1 MIADV
6 SPITVAAGGPAFT
19 LTVLGDYFDTSATV
33 QWQGANISTTYVSPT
48 ELQAQI
54 SASYIAAS
62 GTIPVDVSLSNGN
75 QSNTINF
82 VISALPSASSGATMT
97 TINVPAN
104 DMVWDATSQ
113 QIYLS
118 IPNSS
123 TTNGNTITA
132 LDPTTGQLGVSQYAG
147 SNPDKLALSSDGSY
161 LYAGIDGSASVQRFN
176 LPGLGTDISIP
187 LGSSTFGPY
196 SAMDVEAAPGLPHT
210 IAVVLGNVRSSIVET
225 GGVHIFDD
233 ATARPTIVPAPGWG
247 SGSASIDSIQWGA
260 NATQVYG
267 GGSANGDDE
276 FSVLSVNSSGVQLAQ
291 SYPDSVST
299 LHFDETT
306 GYVYSNDGQAINP
319 ATGTPVGTYGVQGG
333 IMVPDGRLGYA
344 YFLYQPQAQ
353 FGSLNYTLQAFDL
366 THFTPIGSI
375 TLSNLVGTPTKII
388 RWGAN
393 GLAVLT
399 QSSYLNSGAA
409 VYVITGNFVTNP

>member
-1 MIADV
+1 MQARSRWRVSVALGISCTLGMMMGCTSGSLLPPGCSTGGSSYSGQSGYSGYSGYGSCQNNPNGPTGPTPVIADV
-6 SPITVAAGGPAFT
+6 SPTTVAAGGPAFT

-82 VISALPSASSGATMT
+82 VVSALPSASSGATMT

-176 LPGLGTDISIP
+176 LPGLGQTSPFPLDPPRLAPTPRWMWRPRPDCRIP
-187 LGSSTFGPY
+187 SRWFWGIQAVSRETRAGYRYLTMQPRGLQSFPPLDG
-196 SAMDVEAAPGLPHT
+196 EAGRPALIPSNGVPTLRRFT
-210 IAVVLGNVRSSIVET
+210 AVVARM
-225 GGVHIFDD
+225 
-233 ATARPTIVPAPGWG
+233 ATT
-247 SGSASIDSIQWGA
+247 
-260 NATQVYG
+260 
-267 GGSANGDDE
+267 
-276 FSVLSVNSSGVQLAQ
+276 NSQ
-291 SYPDSVST
+291 Y
-299 LHFDETT
+299 
-306 GYVYSNDGQAINP
+306 Y
-319 ATGTPVGTYGVQGG
+319 
-333 IMVPDGRLGYA
+333 R
-344 YFLYQPQAQ
+344 
-353 FGSLNYTLQAFDL
+353 
-366 THFTPIGSI
+366 
-375 TLSNLVGTPTKII
+375 
-388 RWGAN
+388 
-393 GLAVLT
+393 
-399 QSSYLNSGAA
+399 
-409 VYVITGNFVTNP
+409 